1 MVQRNGTKRLRVV
14 LLVFGVWMAMVHG
27 AATATDSVTDAAE
40 MFKLAK
46 QYAEGIGVD
55 KDEVKAH
62 ELMVGAAA
70 KEPKHSEAIF
80 NAGVYYAKGI
90 GCKRNESKALDFY
103 REAAD
108 LGHSEGEFL
117 VGTEFVRRY
126 YRYGQV
132 GKYIA

>member
-1 MVQRNGTKRLRVV
+1 
-14 LLVFGVWMAMVHG
+14 
-27 AATATDSVTDAAE
+27 
-40 MFKLAK
+40 
-46 QYAEGIGVD
+46 VD

-62 ELMVGAAA
+62 ELMVGAAVSWAVDIKIIFALDSLRSQRRRRPITLHTTPPHRKA